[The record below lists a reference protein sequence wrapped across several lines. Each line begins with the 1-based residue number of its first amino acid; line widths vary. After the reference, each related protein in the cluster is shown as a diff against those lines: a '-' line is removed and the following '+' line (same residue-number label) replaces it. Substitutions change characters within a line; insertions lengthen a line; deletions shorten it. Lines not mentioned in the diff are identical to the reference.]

1 MAGIN
6 LVRACILLF
15 CIHVFIKHSVV
26 AVYSPEDLWNFLFE
40 NGTYNK
46 HLRPLKNWSQPLE
59 VDLQMSVI
67 AIVDFNE
74 VKEQIKLTTILK
86 LSWKDEFLTWEPEE
100 FGNLS
105 HLRIPQHLIWKPY
118 LNIENSIEKLGE
130 FGTPS
135 LHALLESSGKV
146 TWKPVEV
153 FTVSCSANV
162 YKFPFDTQIC
172 HIEFEPSGYSP
183 SEVTLTS
190 SAYQIDLHEYEGTSG
205 WDIVNS
211 TIEIKER
218 PPDMYLICSLIL
230 ERKPLYF
237 ILNIFLPILLLSI
250 LNMFVFILPVE
261 SGEKISFVVTVFL
274 SLAVFLTIVSGKL
287 PENSEKIS
295 LLNIY
300 VFANTFVSTLVAV
313 LTIIQI
319 RIHHRSSHIPVPSW
333 LKRFTEIFTL
343 ERGGR
348 DLELE
353 TEEQE
358 KSNSKEGLNDNEGM
372 NVHKTVSVNITWP
385 DVVKAFDNAFFIFFV
400 SGYIIVTIAL
410 LGLAMQK

>member
-26 AVYSPEDLWNFLFE
+26 AVNSPEDLWNFLFE

-59 VDLQMSVI
+59 VDIQMSVI

-105 HLRIPQHLIWKPY
+105 HIRIPQHLIWKPY

-172 HIEFEPSGYSP
+172 HIEFEPSGYSS
-183 SEVTLTS
+183 SEVRLIST
-190 SAYQIDLHEYEGTSG
+190 AYQIDLHEYKGTSG
-205 WDIVNS
+205 WDIANS

-250 LNMFVFILPVE
+250 LNMFVFVLPVE

-319 RIHHRSSHIPVPSW
+319 RIHHRSSPVPTW

-353 TEEQE
+353 TEKQE

-372 NVHKTVSVNITWP
+372 NKHKTVSVNITWP
-385 DVVKAFDNAFFIFFV
+385 DVVKAFDNAFFVFFV
-400 SGYIIVTIAL
+400 LGYIIVTIAL
-410 LGLAMQK
+410 LGTAMQK